1 MKGESLLLIYQGP
14 RLLIDLYLSA
24 YHLSKSISSFSNY
37 IYIALFMQATELIEV
52 DTDLCK

>member
-24 YHLSKSISSFSNY
+24 YHLSKSISSFSIY